1 MDFKDTPQEAEFR
14 KEAAAWLAENAPKY
28 LTNRQ
33 RTRSEEDVEADV
45 ALAKTWQAAKA
56 QAGYACI
63 TWPEEYGGRGASPIH
78 EVIYSEEESKYEV
91 PRGFFAIG
99 LGMAGPTMMA
109 YASEEQKK
117 RYLPKMMSG
126 EEIWCQLFSEPSA
139 GSDLAGLRTRA
150 EREGDEWV
158 INGQKVWTS
167 GAHYSDF
174 GILVTRHDPTI
185 PKHQG
190 LTYFFMDMHA
200 PGVEVV
206 RIKQIGGGS
215 NFCEVFFNNLRLH
228 DDQRLGGVGDGWGVA
243 LTTLMNERLA
253 VGDAPAPDAK
263 EIIELAQSLD
273 FGDGKAIDNAL
284 VRSKIAEWYVQQQGL
299 KFTKF
304 RTMTALSRGQTPG
317 PEAAIAKLIS
327 ASKLQDIGSFGM
339 DLQDMAG
346 IVRDPDIS
354 PSESMYQDAYLY
366 SPGFRI
372 AGGTDE
378 ILRNIIAERVLGLP
392 PDIRVD
398 KQKAFNQLPS
408 GSA

>member
-1 MDFKDTPQEAEFR
+1 MDFKDTPKEAEFR
-14 KEAAAWLAENAPKY
+14 KEAVAWLAENAPKY
-28 LTNRQ
+28 PTNRQ
-33 RTRSEEDVEADV
+33 LSRSEEDIDADI
-45 ALAKTWQAAKA
+45 ALAKKWQAVKA
-56 QAGYACI
+56 DAGYACI
-63 TWPEEYGGRGASPIH
+63 MWPEEYGGRGASPI
-78 EVIYSEEESKYEV
+78 EQVIYSQEEGKYEV
-91 PRGFFAIG
+91 PGGYFAIG

-117 RYLPKMMSG
+117 RYLPKMMRG

-139 GSDLAGLRTRA
+139 GSDLAGLRMRA

-158 INGQKVWTS
+158 LNGQKVWTS
-167 GAHYSDF
+167 GAHYSDY
-174 GILVTRHDPTI
+174 GILVARHDPTI

-190 LTYFFMDMHA
+190 LTYFFLDMHA
-200 PGVEVV
+200 PGIEIV

-215 NFCEVFFNNLRLH
+215 NFCEVFFNNVRIS
-228 DDQRLGGVGDGWGVA
+228 DAQRLGGVGDGWGVA

-253 VGDAPAPDAK
+253 VGDAPKPDAN
-263 EIIELAQSLD
+263 ELIELAQSLD
-273 FGDGKAIDNAL
+273 MGDGKAIDNAH
-284 VRSKIAEWYVQQQGL
+284 VRAKIADWYVLQQGL

-304 RTMTALSRGQTPG
+304 RTMTSLSRGQTPG
-317 PEAAIAKLIS
+317 PEASIAKLIG

-346 IVRDPDIS
+346 IVREPSIS
-354 PSESMYQDAYLY
+354 PSEALYQDAYLY
-366 SPGFRI
+366 SPGLRI

-398 KQKAFNQLPS
+398 KAKAFNQLPS
-408 GSA
+408 GGE